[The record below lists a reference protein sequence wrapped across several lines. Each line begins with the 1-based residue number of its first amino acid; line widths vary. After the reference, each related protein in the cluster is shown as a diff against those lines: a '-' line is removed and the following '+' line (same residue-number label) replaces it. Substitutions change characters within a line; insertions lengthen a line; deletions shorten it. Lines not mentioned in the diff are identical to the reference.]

1 MLFSL
6 CCVQLIFKIMTPRE
20 KANELISKFVTI
32 ELSQLSD
39 LVDGIRISL
48 AKKSA
53 LILINE
59 LLEATPINP
68 TDTDW
73 DDCGESH
80 KYWYEQRK
88 IDAAIYWNEV
98 KIEVLNF

>member
-1 MLFSL
+1 
-6 CCVQLIFKIMTPRE
+6 MTPKE
-20 KANELISKFVTI
+20 KANQLISKFTTI
-32 ELSQLSD
+32 EMSQLSD

-53 LILINE
+53 LILIDE
-59 LLEATPINP
+59 LLESTPLEP

-73 DDCGESH
+73 NDCGATH

-88 IDAAIYWNEV
+88 IDAGIYWCEV
-98 KIEVLNF
+98 KSEIINF